1 MSTLAKMSDVEIED
15 CFEEVYSE
23 KALYNDVESYDLDVE
38 RTNEGTKVIVHV
50 TSMADNPMPE
60 DYKKNEELKS
70 VTFSFRDVDHCF
82 FMDEVVV
89 VSSIDYDVV
98 YISK

>member
-1 MSTLAKMSDVEIED
+1 
-15 CFEEVYSE
+15 
-23 KALYNDVESYDLDVE
+23 LDVE
-38 RTNEGTKVIVHV
+38 RTNEGAKVIVHV

-60 DYKKNEELKS
+60 DYKKNEDLKS
-70 VTFSFRDVDHCF
+70 VLFSFRGTEHCF
-82 FMDEVVV
+82 FLEEVVV